1 MIVYKIDIMQ
11 ALKKKGYTSYKL
23 RKEKLFG
30 ESTIQKFR
38 NQGNLNFNDL
48 NKLCDILE
56 CDISDI
62 IEYKKE

>member
-1 MIVYKIDIMQ
+1 MIIYKIDIMQ

-23 RKEKLFG
+23 RKERLFG

>member
-1 MIVYKIDIMQ
+1 MIIYKIDIMQ

-38 NQGNLNFNDL
+38 DHGNLNFNDL
-48 NKLCDILE
+48 NKLCDILD